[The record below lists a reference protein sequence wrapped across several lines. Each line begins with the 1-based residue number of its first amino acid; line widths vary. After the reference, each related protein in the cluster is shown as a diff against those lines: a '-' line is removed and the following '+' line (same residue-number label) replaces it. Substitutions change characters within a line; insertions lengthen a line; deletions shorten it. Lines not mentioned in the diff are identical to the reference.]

1 MADLSGG
8 EEDHSQADQPSY
20 RVGDGSSLQLN
31 VQISASEIMRDTEE
45 LEPKP
50 KKRRK
55 LNQSEESV
63 VPIDE

>member
-8 EEDHSQADQPSY
+8 EEDHSQGNQPSY